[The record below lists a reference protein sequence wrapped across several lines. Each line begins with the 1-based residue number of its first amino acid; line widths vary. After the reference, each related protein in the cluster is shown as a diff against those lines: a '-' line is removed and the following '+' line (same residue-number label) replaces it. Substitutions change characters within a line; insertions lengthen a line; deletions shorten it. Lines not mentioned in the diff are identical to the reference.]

1 MTWDAGVIGIAML
14 VFAAWYAVEALKLAA
29 EMREEDTRGLPVDQ
43 TGGRRRSDSL
53 TNRAMLLA
61 AAGVTTL
68 LDGWSRA
75 TWWWF
80 PALFVGAAVVI
91 YGVLALAA
99 RLDSRHGPR

>member
-1 MTWDAGVIGIAML
+1 MTWNAGVIGIAML
-14 VFAAWYAVEALKLAA
+14 VFAAWFVVEALLVEA
-29 EMREEDTRGLPVDQ
+29 EMRAEDARGLPVDQ
-43 TGGRRRSDSL
+43 TGSRRRSDSL
-53 TNRAMLLA
+53 TNRATLLA

-68 LDGWSRA
+68 LGGWSLA